1 MKMDDLKK
9 VIAKLIRENFHQSIS
24 EATYDFGKKQYTD
37 KNMTPTEILDLA
49 MAYVNEPITKLVGKT
64 LGHRIYVANDL
75 AKLTGTTQSD
85 VKTRGKQP
93 ALVLFLLKNSL
104 VSKEE
109 YAKIYKDLLAK
120 QIQVIKY
127 LKNASPDMRNS
138 SSAMRAAEK
147 DGRGE
152 FGESVNEM
160 SKNDVHFKEIMK
172 MYDRGGSFTK
182 KKVAVIV
189 CRNSKASR
197 SDIEEELLDT
207 TYEDI
212 IQYQDE
218 LNIKESVNGGINDK
232 THKTDTDSEDNFLKQ
247 HKNSM
252 STPHIGYPAELDT
265 YDFDDKRKKEGG
277 YQSDTQDT
285 EDKGYEPVK
294 ESVEGDRIQKLND
307 RIKALRDKM
316 NSTKSS
322 TQKNL
327 IQQRLKN
334 ALQTLTKIK
343 SGLGI
348 KKINNESVNEAAS
361 VEAKEI
367 GALTGVRGDAVQK
380 FIDDNNIHARKLL
393 AYLKI
398 KGPHT
403 LSNRMDIS
411 TAIVGKANNK
421 YAQGIIKAF
430 SESKI
435 NEAKVGNP
443 FGLAAKVL
451 KSLGFTGGYV
461 NWVEGICFEKEIKG
475 GVLQITIV
483 QWGQS
488 GEQYQFDA
496 VFFPEITKSTLF
508 GLIKKKVI
516 DYRNGK
522 WVSKDKASEIVDL
535 GTGMF
540 ELSDDDYEKEIKT
553 RVKNAIGKIHE
564 SIKLTSLVNEA
575 KYEVY
580 HNSYTSA
587 IQAAKEY
594 AEKQGYTINDDDSFT
609 KIGLGPKK
617 PSEGKTNRFSIELSK
632 DGKVQR
638 KMLQIQVYGMRTKY
652 ELNCYIG

>member
-93 ALVLFLLKNSL
+93 ALVLFLLKNGL

-160 SKNDVHFKEIMK
+160 SRNDVHFKEIMK

-197 SDIEEELLDT
+197 RDIEEELLDSDYNQIT
-207 TYEDI
+207 
-212 IQYQDE
+212 QYQDE
-218 LNIKESVNGGINDK
+218 LNI
-232 THKTDTDSEDNFLKQ
+232 Q
-247 HKNSM
+247 
-252 STPHIGYPAELDT
+252 
-265 YDFDDKRKKEGG
+265 
-277 YQSDTQDT
+277 
-285 EDKGYEPVK
+285 

-361 VEAKEI
+361 VEAMGI
-367 GALTGVRGDAVQK
+367 AALTGLRGDAVQK
-380 FIDDNNIHARKLL
+380 FIDDNNIHARKLF
-393 AYLKI
+393 AFLKM

-435 NEAKVGNP
+435 NEAK
-443 FGLAAKVL
+443 
-451 KSLGFTGGYV
+451 
-461 NWVEGICFEKEIKG
+461 
-475 GVLQITIV
+475 
-483 QWGQS
+483 
-488 GEQYQFDA
+488 
-496 VFFPEITKSTLF
+496 
-508 GLIKKKVI
+508 
-516 DYRNGK
+516 
-522 WVSKDKASEIVDL
+522 
-535 GTGMF
+535 
-540 ELSDDDYEKEIKT
+540 
-553 RVKNAIGKIHE
+553 
-564 SIKLTSLVNEA
+564 
-575 KYEVY
+575 YEVY

-587 IQAAKEY
+587 ITAAKEY

-609 KIGLGPKK
+609 KIGMGPKK

-638 KMLQIQVYGMRTKY
+638 KMLQIQVYGMKTKY

>member
-9 VIAKLIRENFHQSIS
+9 VITKLIRENFHQSIS

-160 SKNDVHFKEIMK
+160 SRNDVHFKEIMK

-182 KKVAVIV
+182 KKVAVVV

-197 SDIEEELLDT
+197 RDIEEELLDT
-207 TYEDI
+207 NYQDI
-212 IQYQDE
+212 VQYQDE
-218 LNIKESVNGGINDK
+218 LNI
-232 THKTDTDSEDNFLKQ
+232 
-247 HKNSM
+247 
-252 STPHIGYPAELDT
+252 
-265 YDFDDKRKKEGG
+265 
-277 YQSDTQDT
+277 
-285 EDKGYEPVK
+285 K

-361 VEAKEI
+361 RTAMEI
-367 GALTGVRGDAVQK
+367 GALTGTSKDFIQSFVDKHNLDIEKVFQYVKKGKLKDRMDFVTAVVGK
-380 FIDDNNIHARKLL
+380 DNN
-393 AYLKI
+393 
-398 KGPHT
+398 T
-403 LSNRMDIS
+403 
-411 TAIVGKANNK
+411 
-421 YAQGIIKAF
+421 
-430 SESKI
+430 
-435 NEAKVGNP
+435 
-443 FGLAAKVL
+443 
-451 KSLGFTGGYV
+451 
-461 NWVEGICFEKEIKG
+461 
-475 GVLQITIV
+475 
-483 QWGQS
+483 
-488 GEQYQFDA
+488 YQ
-496 VFFPEITKSTLF
+496 TK
-508 GLIKKKVI
+508 LIKQ
-516 DYRNGK
+516 
-522 WVSKDKASEIVDL
+522 
-535 GTGMF
+535 F
-540 ELSDDDYEKEIKT
+540 KE
-553 RVKNAIGKIHE
+553 
-564 SIKLTSLVNEA
+564 SVNEA
-575 KYEVY
+575 QAKYDVY

-587 IQAAKEY
+587 IQSAREY

-609 KIGLGPKK
+609 KIGLGPRK
-617 PSEGKTNRFSIELSK
+617 PSEGKTNRFSIELFK

-638 KMLQIQVYGMRTKY
+638 KMLQIQVYGMRNKY

>member
-1 MKMDDLKK
+1 MDDLKK

-49 MAYVNEPITKLVGKT
+49 MAYANEPITKLVGKT

-93 ALVLFLLKNSL
+93 ALVLFLLKNGL
-104 VSKEE
+104 VSKDE
-109 YAKIYKDLLAK
+109 YTKIYKDLLAK

-138 SSAMRAAEK
+138 SAAMRAAEK

-172 MYDRGGSFTK
+172 MYDKGGSFTK
-182 KKVAVIV
+182 KKVAVVV
-189 CRNSKASR
+189 CNNPRASR
-197 SDIEEELLDT
+197 RDIEEELLDSDYNEIT
-207 TYEDI
+207 
-212 IQYQDE
+212 QYQDE
-218 LNIKESVNGGINDK
+218 LHIAESVQGDK
-232 THKTDTDSEDNFLKQ
+232 
-247 HKNSM
+247 
-252 STPHIGYPAELDT
+252 
-265 YDFDDKRKKEGG
+265 
-277 YQSDTQDT
+277 
-285 EDKGYEPVK
+285 
-294 ESVEGDRIQKLND
+294 IQNLNN
-307 RIKALRDKM
+307 RIKALKDKISATK
-316 NSTKSS
+316 NSEQKSKFQN
-322 TQKNL
+322 T
-327 IQQRLKN
+327 LKN
-334 ALQTLTKIK
+334 ALQSLSNIRKAQT
-343 SGLGI
+343 
-348 KKINNESVNEAAS
+348 ESVNEAAS
-361 VEAKEI
+361 EEAKEI

-403 LSNRMDIS
+403 LSNRLDIS

-421 YAQGIIKAF
+421 FAQGIIKAF
-430 SESKI
+430 SESKV

-488 GEQYQFDA
+488 GEQYAFDA

-587 IQAAKEY
+587 INAAREY

-609 KIGLGPKK
+609 KIGMGPRK
-617 PSEGKTNRFSIELSK
+617 PSEGKTNKFSIELSK

-638 KMLQIQVYGMRTKY
+638 KQLHIQVYGMKTKY

>member
-1 MKMDDLKK
+1 MRMDDLKK

-49 MAYVNEPITKLVGKT
+49 MAYANEPITKLVGKT

-93 ALVLFLLKNSL
+93 ALILTLSKNSL
-104 VSKEE
+104 VSKDE
-109 YAKIYKDLLAK
+109 YIKLYKDLLAK
-120 QIQVIKY
+120 QIHVIKY

-172 MYDRGGSFTK
+172 MYDKGGSFTK
-182 KKVAVIV
+182 KKVAVVV
-189 CRNSKASR
+189 CNNPRASR
-197 SDIEEELLDT
+197 SDIEEELLDSDYNEIT
-207 TYEDI
+207 
-212 IQYQDE
+212 QYQDE
-218 LNIKESVNGGINDK
+218 LHIAESVQGDK
-232 THKTDTDSEDNFLKQ
+232 
-247 HKNSM
+247 
-252 STPHIGYPAELDT
+252 
-265 YDFDDKRKKEGG
+265 
-277 YQSDTQDT
+277 
-285 EDKGYEPVK
+285 
-294 ESVEGDRIQKLND
+294 IQNLNN
-307 RIKALRDKM
+307 RIKALKDKISATK
-316 NSTKSS
+316 NSEQKSKFQN
-322 TQKNL
+322 T
-327 IQQRLKN
+327 LKN
-334 ALQTLTKIK
+334 ALQSLSNIRKAQT
-343 SGLGI
+343 
-348 KKINNESVNEAAS
+348 ESVNEAAS
-361 VEAKEI
+361 EEAKEI

-393 AYLKI
+393 AYLKM

-430 SESKI
+430 SESVV

-488 GEQYQFDA
+488 GEQYAFDA

-587 IQAAKEY
+587 INAAREY

-609 KIGLGPKK
+609 KIGMGPRK
-617 PSEGKTNRFSIELSK
+617 PSEGKTNKFSIELSK

-638 KMLQIQVYGMRTKY
+638 KQLQIQVYGMKTKY